1 MAGWSYLLCS
11 FDHECRPFDDFANW
25 TITSTGKN
33 TRVRNNTNNG
43 TNNSSSVDNK
53 SPEIITPEND
63 EFELP
68 LTLRPS

>member
-11 FDHECRPFDDFANW
+11 LDHECRPFDDFANW
-25 TITSTGKN
+25 TLTSTGTNLHVKN
-33 TRVRNNTNNG
+33 KTNNS
-43 TNNSSSVDNK
+43 TNNSSSLSKKDEELI
-53 SPEIITPEND
+53 SPEND